1 MRKKDKIL
9 LQEARKRGR
18 PKGSTK
24 KNIPIKKPDLI
35 VAATP
40 VDYRFKK
47 GAPRGPGRP
56 VGSRNKLTMALEAV
70 GEGNA
75 ILVYQKLVDLALGRT
90 KEGDATSCKMILD
103 RVLPVR
109 KDRKIALDIEGSVGT
124 AKAIS
129 AISTK
134 VTDMMV
140 KGELSPS
147 ESLEIGNKIEQH
159 LKIIT
164 DVDIMDKIEGAVA
177 KVDKMPKVG
186 E

>member
-1 MRKKDKIL
+1 
-9 LQEARKRGR
+9 
-18 PKGSTK
+18 
-24 KNIPIKKPDLI
+24 
-35 VAATP
+35 
-40 VDYRFKK
+40 
-47 GAPRGPGRP
+47 
-56 VGSRNKLTMALEAV
+56 
-70 GEGNA
+70 
-75 ILVYQKLVDLALGRT
+75 
-90 KEGDATSCKMILD
+90 MILD

-164 DVDIMDKIEGAVA
+164 DVDIINKIEGTC
-177 KVDKMPKVG
+177 KKIDGSK
-186 E
+186 